1 MATRGT
7 ARATSPGCKAMPD
20 AHLVE
25 HLHVE
30 VGFGGGLEAPEAEA
44 RLAAF
49 AQGPALRIIDELFD
63 AACGPDEV
71 WRIDELAIDLGEVA
85 LDGLEETWAERLRDR
100 LQDRLA
106 DLRGPGGAAAARTGP
121 GGVRRSL
128 PQARLEALLHYLRH
142 GHLPWQGRGED
153 PAVLAAEV
161 LRHSAAA
168 LAQALRAMDDRPRL
182 LRRLVT
188 QFDAG
193 CLGALVHALMPGEPA
208 AADRLLKAAAL
219 GTAALWE
226 AVLGQALAHAAA
238 PQATGRA
245 LLRAQLLAALEAG
258 SAYSASSDPLHA
270 VAQAWAPLLK
280 DDRDWLKATLQRL
293 ADRAA
298 LRQRI
303 VRALPTALLHQVLG
317 LWLGSGVTAA
327 VDDWIA
333 AVAAGAPASSDE
345 RTERRQLLW
354 QATLQHALQRGAAPF
369 DAWRYVDHVRSQVV
383 AASVPAL
390 PPSWFERVV
399 RAATS
404 VLAAAVAALG
414 FGPRAPVDALPEPIP
429 EPEPPVDTLP
439 APGEL
444 LPVGNAGLVLAAP
457 YLPRLFMMLGL
468 SDERAFAS
476 PEAAERAALLLQ
488 LVATGEAAAPEP
500 ALVLNKLLCGIDL
513 AMPVARALQPTD
525 AERSAVDGLL
535 AAMIQHWK
543 VLGSTSVAGLRET
556 FLQRDGRLEHADEHW
571 QLHVAPR
578 PFDMLIDRLPWGY
591 ATVRHPWM
599 KEVLHVEWR

>member
-1 MATRGT
+1 
-7 ARATSPGCKAMPD
+7 MPD

-30 VGFGGGLEAPEAEA
+30 VGFVGGLAVPEAEA

-49 AQGPALRIIDELFD
+49 AQGPALRIIDALFD

-85 LDGLEETWAERLRDR
+85 LDGLEETWAERLRER
-100 LQDRLA
+100 LQERLA
-106 DLRGPGGAAAARTGP
+106 DLRGPGGAAAARSGS

-153 PAVLAAEV
+153 PATLAAEV
-161 LRHSAAA
+161 LRHGAAA
-168 LAQALRAMDDRPRL
+168 LADALRTMDDRPRL
-182 LRRLVT
+182 LRRLVA

-193 CLGALVHALMPGEPA
+193 WLGALVHALMPGEPA

-245 LLRAQLLAALEAG
+245 LLRAQLLAALEAD
-258 SAYSASSDPLHA
+258 SAYSASSDPLQS
-270 VAQAWAPLLK
+270 VASAWTPLLR
-280 DDRDWLKATLQRL
+280 DDGDWLKATLQRL
-293 ADRAA
+293 GDRAS

-303 VRALPTALLHQVLG
+303 VRALPAALLHQVLG
-317 LWLGSGVTAA
+317 LWLGSGVTAV

-333 AVAAGAPASSDE
+333 AVASGAPASADE
-345 RTERRQLLW
+345 RAERRQLMW

-369 DAWRYVDHVRSQVV
+369 DAWRYVEHVRSQVA

-404 VLAAAVAALG
+404 VLASAVAKLG
-414 FGPRAPVDALPEPIP
+414 FGRRSAAELPREPAAGPAPEPGIDALP
-429 EPEPPVDTLP
+429 
-439 APGEL
+439 PGEL

-468 SDERAFAS
+468 SDERAFTGS
-476 PEAAERAALLLQ
+476 EAAERAALLLQ

-513 AMPVARALQPTD
+513 ATPVARALPPTD

-556 FLQRDGRLEHADEHW
+556 FLQRDGRLQHADEHW

-578 PFDMLIDRLPWGY
+578 PFDMLIDQLPWGY